1 MEQKKKFHFIGIGG
15 SLMHKIAIALK
26 ELGNTISG
34 SDDEIIDPSRSKL
47 LNSNLLPSK
56 TGWYPKQI
64 DKSIDAVIFGRL
76 TLKDNPELLKA
87 QQLGLKVYTC
97 PEYIYEFALNKQRIV
112 VVGSQDR
119 NVLASML
126 IHVLRFHNRPVDF
139 VVSSSSGKAFSVKLS
154 DAPVIV
160 IDGSESP
167 STTLYHTP
175 QFIKYKQHIGILTEI
190 AWNPATTNLNE
201 NDFIRQYDLFA
212 DASPK
217 SGMLIYNES
226 DKIASV
232 ICNKERADVLD
243 IPYKAHPSV
252 TEGGKEFLTGPN
264 KEKIPVQL
272 TSKQHFL
279 YYSAA
284 YEALKKTGITSE
296 QFYKAISSF
305 SGVIE

>member
-26 ELGNTISG
+26 ELGHIISG
-34 SDDEIIDPSRSKL
+34 SDDEIVDPSRSKL
-47 LNSNLLPSK
+47 LKSNLLPSK
-56 TGWYPKQI
+56 TGWNPDQI
-64 DKSIDAVIFGRL
+64 DKSIDVVIFGRH

-97 PEYIYEFALNKQRIV
+97 PEYIYEFAINKQRIV
-112 VVGSQDR
+112 VVGSHGR
-119 NVLASML
+119 NVVASMI
-126 IHVLRFHNRPVDF
+126 IHVLSFYKKPADY
-139 VVSSSSGKAFSVKLS
+139 VVSSLSGKDFNVKL
-154 DAPVIV
+154 DNAPVIV

-212 DASPK
+212 DTSPK
-217 SGMLIYNES
+217 GGMLIYNES

-232 ICNKERADVLD
+232 ICNKERTDVLD
-243 IPYKAHPSV
+243 IPYKGHPCV
-252 TEGGKEFLTGPN
+252 TEGGKDFLIGTN
-264 KEKIPVQL
+264 KEKVAVQL
-272 TSKQHFL
+272 SGKQNML

-284 YEALKKTGITSE
+284 YEALKKIGITPE
-296 QFYKAISSF
+296 QFYKAIPSF
-305 SGVIE
+305 SGVIG

>member
-26 ELGNTISG
+26 ELGHQISG
-34 SDDEIIDPSRSKL
+34 SDDEIVDPSRSKL
-47 LNSNLLPSK
+47 LNSNLLPSSP
-56 TGWYPKQI
+56 GWHSDRI
-64 DKSIDAVIFGRL
+64 DKTVDVVIFGRH

-112 VVGSQDR
+112 VVGSHGR
-119 NVLASML
+119 NMVASML
-126 IHVLRFHNRPVDF
+126 VHVLNYHNRQSDYVI
-139 VVSSSSGKAFSVKLS
+139 SSSSGKEFTVKLS
-154 DAPVIV
+154 KAPVIV

-190 AWNPATTNLNE
+190 AWNPETSNLNE

-212 DASPK
+212 DTTPK
-217 SGMLIYNES
+217 GGILIYNES
-226 DKIASV
+226 DKIAAV
-232 ICNKERADVLD
+232 ICNKERPDVLY
-243 IPYKAHPSV
+243 IPYKAHSSAS
-252 TEGGKEFLTGPN
+252 EGGKDFLIGSN
-264 KEKIPVQL
+264 KERVPTQL
-272 TSKQHFL
+272 GGKQNFL

-284 YEALKKTGITSE
+284 CEALKKIGITSE
-296 QFYKAISSF
+296 QFYKAIPSF
-305 SGVIE
+305 KGIME